1 MGCTVESTEAK
12 VEVQGVNG
20 ATPLYVAALNG
31 HKEVLNIL
39 LEAFWGK
46 IVMLLV
52 EKILHHKKCM
62 KPEIFTIST
71 GAGFLASTVS
81 N

>member
-1 MGCTVESTEAK
+1 MTSILTFQGVGGPAPHQPMGCTVESTEAK

-39 LEAFWGK
+39 LEVF
-46 IVMLLV
+46 
-52 EKILHHKKCM
+52 
-62 KPEIFTIST
+62 
-71 GAGFLASTVS
+71 GAKS
-81 N
+81 

>member
-1 MGCTVESTEAK
+1 
-12 VEVQGVNG
+12 VNG

-46 IVMLLV
+46 IVMLLM
-52 EKILHHKKCM
+52 EKSCTTKD
-62 KPEIFTIST
+62 
-71 GAGFLASTVS
+71 A
-81 N
+81 

>member
-1 MGCTVESTEAK
+1 MVNLTGSEAK

-39 LEAFWGK
+39 LEVPK
-46 IVMLLV
+46 M
-52 EKILHHKKCM
+52 EC
-62 KPEIFTIST
+62 
-71 GAGFLASTVS
+71 
-81 N
+81 